1 MLVDIP
7 SLSVILSL
15 QFLDVG
21 RDISRKVIATCLKE
35 FFHCIFIAFSHHG
48 KQQFLDVTGILK
60 GFIVVFEGLIQLG
73 NLLGLSLEYSTNL
86 AGTFQVAVIGGF
98 SCLRNDASQ
107 ILVILCYFL
116 LGDACSKFPQFSQ
129 KRLPVHFSELRQ
141 IEYFLEIFIENQEP
155 DVLEGKLTI
164 SNHHLKLL
172 AKILHIRCGL

>member
-1 MLVDIP
+1 M
-7 SLSVILSL
+7 
-15 QFLDVG
+15 
-21 RDISRKVIATCLKE
+21 
-35 FFHCIFIAFSHHG
+35 
-48 KQQFLDVTGILK
+48 
-60 GFIVVFEGLIQLG
+60 VFEGLIQLG

-98 SCLRNDASQ
+98 SCLRNDTSQ
-107 ILVILCYFL
+107 IFVILSDFL

-155 DVLEGKLTI
+155 DVLEGKLTM